1 MPVQAHELAG
11 ARCLSSEEQ
20 GVTSRGALDKRA
32 ISAATQASLHRGWG
46 AETAVYVHPNLIICK
61 LNWAEKRHILGDMK
75 RDSLPERLSLSVH
88 ASHMQF
94 ERSWQRACDSGLWR
108 YELAQFMLG
117 LELI

>member
-1 MPVQAHELAG
+1 M
-11 ARCLSSEEQ
+11 
-20 GVTSRGALDKRA
+20 TFRGALDKRVV
-32 ISAATQASLHRGWG
+32 SAAAQVSLHRGWG
-46 AETAVYVHPNLIICK
+46 AETAVCVHPNLIICK
-61 LNWAEKRHILGDMK
+61 FNWADKRHILGDIK
-75 RDSLPERLSLSVH
+75 RDSLPECLSLSAH